1 MFVLGAAIEKLMGES
16 HDRAT
21 LSFLE
26 LLKNNA
32 NLFGGTFECYIAC
45 FCTGDDLLNQ
55 WRHYSGTGGYAI
67 GFSTLELARDRGGST
82 APEHDFFLR
91 EVIYNPL
98 QQSQLL
104 EALLGGTIGAMNAEL
119 ERCPADQRNTIIVR
133 CCQFVQL
140 QLPQYLT
147 TFKHPAFEAERE
159 WRLCHLAIQD
169 ASQHLRFR
177 DGQFGLTPYVELA
190 PRFECQDRLPLES
203 VTHAPTSNSSNV
215 RFALASLLRSQ
226 GYADVKLVGSIL
238 PMRTC

>member
-1 MFVLGAAIEKLMGES
+1 MSFTATGSEPLDLALKTVARNVDAIRATVRGDPPLIIFHYTNSAGLRGIIQGRRIFATHFRYLNDASEIDYRMFVLGAAIEKLMGES

-104 EALLGGTIGAMNAEL
+104 EALLGAQ
-119 ERCPADQRNTIIVR
+119 C
-133 CCQFVQL
+133 
-140 QLPQYLT
+140 
-147 TFKHPAFEAERE
+147 
-159 WRLCHLAIQD
+159 
-169 ASQHLRFR
+169 
-177 DGQFGLTPYVELA
+177 
-190 PRFECQDRLPLES
+190 RFEWKL
-203 VTHAPTSNSSNV
+203 TSATMSATAVN
-215 RFALASLLRSQ
+215 A
-226 GYADVKLVGSIL
+226 
-238 PMRTC
+238 